1 MPPSTINYY
10 RCAVSALWQAIQDL
24 LFSIFSNN
32 PEEADRRRALRK
44 LHQDLSGIK
53 PAYIKRGGDL
63 VLPGFATVVYNFTI
77 ALQPVCQ
84 ILRQTLD
91 NENPKLGDRF
101 RDALVEG
108 HLPEPFR
115 DRRTIFS
122 YDSMVERLASFS
134 SLDEEIRKIDHEFDA
149 YAEQLATPAL
159 AAFDAEYT
167 QLERLAALCRHN
179 FVRLLALFDPGV
191 KTVTAETR
199 ANFQGAQASKA
210 ENELLDFYF
219 LLSGLDM
226 SQGVEANL
234 STLLDRLGSA
244 GSIESTGKVK
254 RAVTRLDRMLK
265 RQLSPLAL
273 VNLIRVSK
281 KDPYFVPESDREVKV
296 YLASYRDRLK
306 RQYQRDRDRIIRER
320 REDSVTREIKARFN
334 EAELLALRGYD

>member
-1 MPPSTINYY
+1 MG
-10 RCAVSALWQAIQDL
+10 ALWQAIQDL

-32 PEEADRRRALRK
+32 PEEADKRRALRK

-63 VLPGFATVVYNFTI
+63 VLPGFATVIYNFTI

-108 HLPEPFR
+108 HLPDPFR
-115 DRRTIFS
+115 DRRTLFS

-134 SLDEEIRKIDHEFDA
+134 SLDDEIRKIDHEFDA
-149 YAEQLATPAL
+149 YTKQLATPTL

-167 QLERLAALCRHN
+167 QLERLAALCRYN
-179 FVRLLALFDPGV
+179 FVRLLALFDPSL
-191 KTVTAETR
+191 KTITSDTR
-199 ANFQGAQASKA
+199 TNFQGVQAGNA

-219 LLSGLDM
+219 LLSGVDIA
-226 SQGVEANL
+226 QAVETNL
-234 STLLDRLGSA
+234 SILLDRLGSA
-244 GSIESTGKVK
+244 GSIESKGKIK

-273 VNLIRVSK
+273 VNLIRASR

-296 YLASYRDRLK
+296 YLASYRDRVK

-320 REDSVTREIKARFN
+320 R
-334 EAELLALRGYD
+334 